1 MMQAIVPV
9 LGALTLATGTIL
21 EKTVLRKKKINIKLY
36 QTAIFFAIV
45 LAMVPFIYFFWKMDA
60 QALELKN
67 ILIFSAVIVSSI
79 IANLFIFYSLKWE
92 KISKLQPARILEP
105 LFVILLAI
113 LFSFFIGNGLYD
125 RNIKFIIPALIAALA
140 LIFSHIKKH
149 HLSFNKYFI
158 AAIIGSFFFA
168 LELVISR
175 LILNFYSPITFY
187 FLRCSTIFLLSLVI
201 FRPKFKSLDKKSIW
215 IILIT
220 GAIWAVYRIV
230 IYWGYINL
238 GIIFTTLMVMLGP
251 IFIYLFA
258 YKFLKEKLN
267 WRNIIASIIIIACV
281 LYAVLG

>member
-9 LGALTLATGTIL
+9 LGALALATGTIL

-187 FLRCSTIFLLSLVI
+187 FLRCSTIFLLSLII
-201 FRPKFKSLDKKSIW
+201 FRPKFKLLDKKSTW

-267 WRNIIASIIIIACV
+267 WRNIIASIVIIACV